1 MPPAT
6 DTPTKPTIAPD
17 DRAKSDTPRV
27 KVSSRGFWIDHPDR
41 QLGERLM
48 MEALGAPD
56 REALNGI
63 LKQLVN
69 ASVNSRKPDKS
80 DLPLMISMMKSIK
93 PRDAVEA
100 MLVAQMVS
108 VHVIAM
114 RCAHRLAGADD
125 LASQDSRTLPLV
137 RLLRTFPAQMD
148 ALTRY
153 RNRSAPDGSVQD
165 HDPVTR
171 IERLIVYPPQKVDD
185 EPVNIDVQ
193 TEETPA
199 PDPGDRVHAS
209 AAVWRDLHG

>member
-1 MPPAT
+1 MTSSPT
-6 DTPTKPTIAPD
+6 DQTAPTIVTD
-17 DRAKSDTPRV
+17 DPTTATPRI
-27 KVSSRGFWIDHPDR
+27 KVSSRGFWIDHPNA

-69 ASVNSRKPDKS
+69 ASANGRKPDKS
-80 DLPLMISMMKSIK
+80 DLPLMISMMKSIR
-93 PRDAVEA
+93 PRDAIEA

-125 LASQDSRTLPLV
+125 IASQDGRTLPLV
-137 RLLRTFPAQMD
+137 RLLRTFPAQID

-153 RNRSAPDGSVQD
+153 RNSGKTATSSAQD
-165 HDPVTR
+165 DETITR
-171 IERLIVYPPQKVDD
+171 IERVIISPPPRDD
-185 EPVNIDVQ
+185 EPIH
-193 TEETPA
+193 TEDTPA
-199 PDPGDRVHAS
+199 PDAGERETGSV
-209 AAVWRDLHG
+209 AVWRDLHA